1 MGTLDPEYRA
11 PCRAFSYVSPR
22 LTGIRESDLPP
33 EPHTA
38 DLLADLVASGSRSSC
53 RQQWN
58 SR

>member
-11 PCRAFSYVSPR
+11 PCRAFSYVGPR

-33 EPHTA
+33 EPHAA